1 MYLFITGARN
11 NGPDLLGMCVE
22 DPSNI
27 SLHNSMICSYTSKE
41 ENKFIIIITNPGK
54 SGNNNQAT
62 DNSDQST
69 VQPVDNKLEKG
80 QSSNRESSKNECINE
95 PIEITKPVIS
105 GDLELNRDK
114 NSNIGNVNKGEKDF
128 GRMKE
133 LQDTHDK
140 LVDELSNVK
149 NNLGQANKD
158 LKQYGGVLREVDKA
172 IDLNKVLPSNA
183 KDKNRYCNELEEK
196 FSEITSPQNSRRKNL
211 EEILDYAKDE
221 INSAEIWKA
230 ELKDKK
236 TRLSEKLSSIETEL
250 NKLRK
255 DSNNNEYS
263 NQERGDSAQAED
275 SEKNISAALQKS
287 LADRTVHEA
296 ALIEKK
302 GLLGRI
308 YQEKINP
315 YKKKKKEEAIK
326 EEPEENSAK
335 VIDTEKSS
343 KTDNVNV
350 GPESQTSTEGSNTG
364 SAALIAGVSAIGE
377 AIATAIQNIL

>member
-1 MYLFITGARN
+1 
-11 NGPDLLGMCVE
+11 
-22 DPSNI
+22 
-27 SLHNSMICSYTSKE
+27 MICSYTSKE